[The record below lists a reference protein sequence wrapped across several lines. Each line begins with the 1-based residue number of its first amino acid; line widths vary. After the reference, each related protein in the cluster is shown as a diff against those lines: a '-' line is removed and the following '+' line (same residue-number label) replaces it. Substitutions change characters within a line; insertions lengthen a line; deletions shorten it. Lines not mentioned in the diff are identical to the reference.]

1 MSLDDDMAEA
11 LKKREKQFAPIYL
24 ESGGHTATIVPGGTA
39 RLGPLTVAMGNDL
52 KLTVTNGGPRDEV
65 IRISSDPP
73 PEARDVAPASMP
85 RTPPC

>member
-1 MSLDDDMAEA
+1 MGLDDDTAEA

-73 PEARDVAPASMP
+73 PDARDVAPASP
-85 RTPPC
+85 RTPPG